1 MEVVAAE
8 EAERGRRAEEAVR
21 RSYRDI
27 FGFFLL
33 DLDFKPGLVL
43 GTL

>member
-27 FGFFLL
+27 FGFF
-33 DLDFKPGLVL
+33 FVRFCF
-43 GTL
+43 